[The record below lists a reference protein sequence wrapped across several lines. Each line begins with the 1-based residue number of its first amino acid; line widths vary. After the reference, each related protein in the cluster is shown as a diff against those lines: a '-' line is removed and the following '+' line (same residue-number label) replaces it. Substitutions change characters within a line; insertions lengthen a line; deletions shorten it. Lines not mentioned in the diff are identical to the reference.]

1 MHKGTLIKS
10 TNFHT
15 TPYWVVLCDNNSL
28 IGNRKG
34 ELPIDEY
41 SFNKYQKGLF
51 LSTTQFRPLSEGM
64 RVNFE
69 IIKLG
74 ELVECMWY
82 AKIV

>member
-1 MHKGTLIKS
+1 MYKGTLIKS

-15 TPYWVVLCDNNSL
+15 NPYWVVLCDNSSL

-41 SFNKYQKGLF
+41 SFNKYQRGLF

-69 IIKLG
+69 IIKI
-74 ELVECMWY
+74 ELL
-82 AKIV
+82 